1 MTTSRNRY
9 PATRLV
15 SVSVNEADGIDYL
28 LRSEQRGGPNQSWRV
43 ADIATVNDTGR
54 SRKPLVRF
62 VIYLDEDMRMRIEV
76 LGTPFN
82 GLESS
87 PGTENPADGLRQ
99 VKLLPLLE
107 SKGHSVADLGD
118 LSGFQFQGIRDLETG
133 IQDFDLWIDISNAL
147 SRKLGAMLERESFPL
162 LLGGDCS
169 MLVGILSA
177 FAWRDTEVGLI
188 FLDGHADFHSP
199 ETSPSG
205 DPADMELAILTGRGP
220 ERITRVAG
228 KYPLLKEED
237 VVVYGI
243 RAWDQIAESNIQVY
257 DRNRMAERGI
267 KEVVEEGLESFT
279 QRGIPLW
286 LHFDVD
292 ALDPKF
298 MPVMF
303 PESGGLTFEETR
315 EFLSLVWASGRIVGM
330 SIACYHPVLDTDGSA
345 GARLVTLIVDVLSS
359 HAQYNMG
366 DNSKCTLKTRNAPS
380 GI

>member
-1 MTTSRNRY
+1 
-9 PATRLV
+9 
-15 SVSVNEADGIDYL
+15 
-28 LRSEQRGGPNQSWRV
+28 
-43 ADIATVNDTGR
+43 
-54 SRKPLVRF
+54 
-62 VIYLDEDMRMRIEV
+62 MRIEI

-82 GLESS
+82 GLGS
-87 PGTENPADGLRQ
+87 PPNAENPAEGLRQ
-99 VKLLPLLE
+99 AKMVPLLE
-107 SKGHSVADLGD
+107 SKGHSVTDLGD
-118 LSGFQFQGIRDLETG
+118 LSGFQFQEIRDPETG
-133 IQDFDLWIDISNAL
+133 IKDLDLWVELSNSL
-147 SRKLGAMLERESFPL
+147 SRKLEAILSQEAFPL

-220 ERITRVAG
+220 HKITRVAG

-243 RAWDQIAESNIQVY
+243 RAWDQIAESNIRVY

-267 KEVVEEGLESFT
+267 KEVVEEGLGSFT
-279 QRGIPLW
+279 QRGLSLW

-315 EFLSLVWASGRIVGM
+315 EFLSLLWATGQIAGM

-345 GARLVTLIVDVLSS
+345 GAQLVSLIVEVLSG
-359 HAQYNMG
+359 H
-366 DNSKCTLKTRNAPS
+366 D
-380 GI
+380 